1 MGWGVGFN
9 IPPFAP
15 SLTFCE
21 PLQSGVMR
29 LKLAGEQ
36 KFKQWSE
43 RVFLS
48 LLIVVHH
55 FLFFCSIIWDCI
67 IASNSTGK
75 GKVGNEA
82 DIF

>member
-21 PLQSGVMR
+21 PLQSGVMC

-43 RVFLS
+43 GFFITPDCCASFPFFSPALS
-48 LLIVVHH
+48 G
-55 FLFFCSIIWDCI
+55 
-67 IASNSTGK
+67 IASLHLIPLEK
-75 GKVGNEA
+75 GRWEIKL
-82 DIF
+82 